1 MDKVAEKQLLNDFL
15 VKYEEEVRKIEAE
28 DYSVEIKEQV
38 EAFEKE
44 LVRKYD
50 MDKQK
55 RIQEQKYY
63 IVATKNILERFEKEN
78 LEEENCEM

>member
-15 VKYEEEVRKIEAE
+15 AKYEEEVRKIEAE

-78 LEEENCEM
+78 LSEENCEM